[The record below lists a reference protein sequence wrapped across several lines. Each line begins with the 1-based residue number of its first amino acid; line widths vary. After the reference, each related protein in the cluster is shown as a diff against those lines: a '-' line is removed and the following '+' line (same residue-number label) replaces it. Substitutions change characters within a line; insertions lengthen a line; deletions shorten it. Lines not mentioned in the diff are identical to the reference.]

1 MSAFQAFPFPQ
12 RFSTYSSESFIFR
25 RSSGG
30 YVFESMGQQLLDV
43 LKRVVTIFVLLLQ
56 IAVVGAITWFLWIV
70 YNDTRLQSRFE
81 REGRSIRVHIDDVSY
96 AQRSWKDFLGNSV
109 YITFHYNQ
117 NHYQA
122 RYVQDTSYV
131 SRGAYTTLLYLA
143 DLDSFRQPDP
153 EPPHPRMHRTSR
165 LVKWTV
171 VNDVTTEN
179 KVLGGLIVAASVL
192 FFLSVSLIN
201 YLVPVPLLQTIGKGI
216 VVVAWVGLSVF
227 LTYDTVEQY
236 NYWNRLRSGGQ
247 PAQVTIL
254 STDKVSKSG
263 GRSRH
268 GRSSFRTYS
277 YRATVRFQR
286 QERVIAISE
295 DDYETARAGDRL
307 NVVYN
312 PALDDLMPAGYS
324 LPMDEY
330 LVPVFVWGM
339 LLVGLWLYT
348 SRSKRRQVSAA
359 RA

>member
-1 MSAFQAFPFPQ
+1 MF
-12 RFSTYSSESFIFR
+12 
-25 RSSGG
+25 
-30 YVFESMGQQLLDV
+30 QQLLDV
-43 LKRVVTIFVLLLQ
+43 LKRVFTVLFLLLQ
-56 IAVVGAITWFLWIV
+56 IAVVGAITWFFWIL

-81 REGRSIRVHIDDVSY
+81 REGRPIQVRIDDVSY
-96 AQRSWKDFLGNSV
+96 AQHSWKDFLGNSV

-117 NHYQA
+117 HHYQA
-122 RYVQDTSYV
+122 RYTLDTAYV
-131 SRGAYTTLLYLA
+131 SRGDHTTLLYLA
-143 DLDSFRQPDP
+143 DPDSFRQPGP
-153 EPPHPRMHRTSR
+153 SPSHSRTHRTSR

-171 VNDVTTEN
+171 VNDVTPEN
-179 KVLGGLIVAASVL
+179 KVLAGLIVAAAVL

-201 YLVPVPLLQTIGKGI
+201 YLIPVPLLQTVGKGI
-216 VVVAWVGLSVF
+216 VVVAWVGLSIY

-247 PAQVTIL
+247 PTQVTIL
-254 STDKVSKSG
+254 STDKVLKSG

-312 PALDDLMPAGYS
+312 PALDDLMPVGYS

-339 LLVGLWLYT
+339 LFVGLWLYT